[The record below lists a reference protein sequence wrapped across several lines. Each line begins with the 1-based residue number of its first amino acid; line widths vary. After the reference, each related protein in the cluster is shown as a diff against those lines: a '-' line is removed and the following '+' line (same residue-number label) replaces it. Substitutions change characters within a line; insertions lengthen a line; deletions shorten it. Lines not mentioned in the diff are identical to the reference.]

1 MATTPTTV
9 SGGVTLPAQINTS
22 PTYTSP
28 TNTISAP
35 LTSASSGSPS
45 TTGVNTNTNTTN
57 TSTAGTGGL
66 YPNINIPAYN
76 AAVQQKFNTDL
87 TAAQQE
93 YQSAQNVEPSQMLDA
108 QNVAATGIKQAQ
120 QNAANQEG
128 IANQN
133 ITNTNAERTLA
144 LQQLADQLHGQYQGL
159 MNQLGSVGAGN
170 SSAALMG
177 SNALG
182 HEGQIS
188 TANAN
193 MNADTSNALQGANI
207 QSDKSDLATYVASEQ
222 AQLKQTLDNIQNQ
235 FTSQLQELAKSI
247 GDSTAEARQSLAYF
261 GGVLSHAATLASQQ
275 AQAQFMNSITPAMAQ
290 QQAQDTAAQQSL
302 EQNTGN
308 VAQWVANNPNLAA
321 DIMNSNGAQMQLAPA
336 VTPIAIN
343 TPTISP
349 FAPASTGNVAAGQ
362 NTPSAFSAQNSQTA
376 QPNGDV
382 ISYLNSL
389 LSSAPGQPTSN
400 ANGG

>member
-9 SGGVTLPAQINTS
+9 SDGVTLPAQINSS

-76 AAVQQKFNTDL
+76 QAVLDKLNATISGANATYNT
-87 TAAQQE
+87 AQQ
-93 YQSAQNVEPSQMLDA
+93 YLPTQ
-108 QNVAATGIKQAQ
+108 QAQ
-120 QNAANQEG
+120 AQAEANAAINS
-128 IANQN
+128 ANTSAAGRIGTDTQN
-133 ITNTNAERTLA
+133 ITNTNAERNLA

-177 SNALG
+177 TNALG

-193 MNADTSNALQGANI
+193 MQADTSNAAQNADI
-207 QSDKSDLATYVASEQ
+207 QATQKNRDAYI
-222 AQLKQTLDNIQNQ
+222 AQQNAALNATLGNIQNQ
-235 FTSQLQELAKSI
+235 FITLLNGLKTQI
-247 GDSTAEARQSLAYF
+247 GEATPEAQQSLAYF
-261 GGVLSHAATLASQQ
+261 GGVLSQAAQLASQQ
-275 AQAQFMNSITPAMAQ
+275 AQQSYLNSIAPVAQAQMNDASTAQSNLASSQDAVNQFMQQNGSAGVNGTNIGQYNPGTSVAPISIT
-290 QQAQDTAAQQSL
+290 S
-302 EQNTGN
+302 
-308 VAQWVANNPNLAA
+308 
-321 DIMNSNGAQMQLAPA
+321 
-336 VTPIAIN
+336 
-343 TPTISP
+343 PTISP